1 MIRTINVILI
11 LAMVSLSV
19 LLYAINYQADS
30 AERAGNALRRQIVQ
44 EQEAIR
50 VLRAE
55 WSYLNQPDRLQELSS
70 KYLDLQP
77 ATAQQV
83 GSFDSIPFRPAPD
96 VPTDP
101 ATDPASVSAPEIRG
115 SADNGVDMTSAVQVA
130 KVAR

>member
-101 ATDPASVSAPEIRG
+101 ASVSAPEIRG